1 MDEKPDKPSIAGQSG
16 QPGPWYLDAD
26 FLLDI
31 LGMATDAI
39 LVMSGDQRI
48 VFFNDAAEQIFGFGA
63 DEVLGQPMDMLI
75 PPNYVTDHFGHVLN
89 FIAAS
94 EKNRRREE
102 RLLVRGYR
110 KDGSSFPAEISI
122 MKYGAGEQ
130 LTFTAI
136 VRDISEQKLAE
147 AALSESEAVYRSV
160 ITALEEGVL
169 IHSKDGTIGA
179 CNPSA
184 ERILGITADEL
195 TQLSSLDP
203 IFKPIHEDG
212 SPFPGRVHPAVI
224 TLQEGLSQSGVV
236 MGIQRPNGEL
246 AWLSM
251 NSSPIFMDESK
262 QPMAVVVSFSDI
274 TGRKYTLD
282 ALRQSEER
290 FYKAFNSS
298 PAAISIRSEATGEY
312 LEVNQSFIQLV
323 GFSRDEIIGSTPG
336 ELGVWT
342 AASGYD
348 HLMNRLNQEGTV
360 RDLEID
366 IHTKAGEIR
375 NCLVSAEI
383 IELQGEPAVLAMVS
397 DFTERRRFERALSAS
412 ESRFRGL
419 FEQSQLP
426 IHLAAPDGQTIAA
439 NQAYRELWGIDPDDL
454 RNHNVLERP
463 AIIQAG
469 VIPYIEKALAGQV
482 TVTPAILFEP
492 EVISNIQGSQPHWIK
507 SFMYPIKDERD
518 QLREL
523 ATVFEDVTEQI
534 QAEHS
539 LIEKEAQ
546 YRSIFESVSDGLL
559 ITDLEGAL
567 VDFNPAAS
575 RMNGYSFQEFR
586 RLQPANF
593 IHPDSLPRFLK
604 SITSVKADRPFR
616 TQARWLHKDGSLIDV
631 EIFGT
636 LFNYRGKPHTLTVVR
651 DITEQVQAY
660 HLLEQR
666 VRDRTRELST
676 LLKVSRNVASTLELK
691 PLLAL
696 ILDQI
701 KEVVD
706 FTASAIFVL
715 EDEDRLALLSAQSPA
730 PSDVLA
736 HSLELQKA
744 HHCRVVI
751 EQHEPVIIADV
762 RSDTPL
768 ARSWQQASRLQSTQN
783 QEYVGAW
790 MGVPLLVKEHPI
802 GMLAFDHKKV
812 NFFTERHAELAL
824 TFANFAAVAI
834 ENARLYEQAQKL
846 ASLQERQRLAREL
859 HDSVSQALYGIAL
872 GARTARTLLD
882 RSSNGDPSAL
892 VEPLDYVL
900 SLAEA
905 GLAEMRALIFE
916 LRPESLELEGLS
928 MALSKQAA
936 ALAARHALRVDTALC
951 DEPQTTLTVKEAF
964 YRVAQEAFNNIVKHA
979 GATEVNLRMQCS
991 GTELILVV
999 EDNGRG
1005 FDPAGDFPGHL
1016 GLRSMS
1022 ERMDKLGGSLVIE
1035 SDPGNGTR
1043 VRARLA
1049 LDP

>member
-1 MDEKPDKPSIAGQSG
+1 MLPTSGESDQSE
-16 QPGPWYLDAD
+16 PWYLDSS

-31 LGMATDAI
+31 LSIATDAI
-39 LVMSGDQRI
+39 LVMNSEQRI
-48 VFFNDAAEQIFGFGA
+48 VFNTAAENIFGFEA
-63 DEVLGQPMDMLI
+63 SEVLGQPMDRII
-75 PPNYVTDHFGHVLN
+75 PPSYVSDHYGHVIN
-89 FIAAS
+89 FLAS
-94 EKNRRREE
+94 SENTRTKEE
-102 RLLVRGYR
+102 RMLVRGQR
-110 KDGSSFPAEISI
+110 KDGSSFPAEVSI
-122 MKYGAGEQ
+122 MKHGTHER

-136 VRDISEQKLAE
+136 VRDVSEQQLAE

-169 IHSKDGTIGA
+169 IHSKDGMIGA

-184 ERILGITADEL
+184 ERILGLPADEL
-195 TQLSSLDP
+195 TRLSSLDP
-203 IFKPIHEDG
+203 VFKPIHEDG
-212 SPFPGRVHPAVI
+212 TPFPGWVHPAVI
-224 TLQEGLSQSGVV
+224 TLQKGRSQTGVV
-236 MGIQRPNGEL
+236 MGVQRPNGERV
-246 AWLSM
+246 WLSM
-251 NSSPIFMDESK
+251 NSSPIFMDKSS

-274 TGRKYTLD
+274 TERKHTLD

-298 PAAISIRSEATGEY
+298 PAAISIRSEATGKY
-312 LEVNQSFIQLV
+312 LEINQSFIQMV
-323 GFSRDEIIGSTPG
+323 GYERGEIIGSTPG
-336 ELGVWT
+336 ELGVW
-342 AASGYD
+342 AGASSYER
-348 HLMNRLNQEGTV
+348 LMNLLNQEGTV

-366 IHTKAGEIR
+366 IRTKAGQIC

-397 DFTERRRFERALSAS
+397 DFTERRQFEKALGAS
-412 ESRFRGL
+412 EARFRGL

-426 IHLAAPDGQTIAA
+426 IHLAAPDGKTIAA
-439 NQAYRELWGIDPDDL
+439 NQAYRQLWGLSPADFAD
-454 RNHNVLERP
+454 HNVMKRP
-463 AIIQAG
+463 AIIHSG
-469 VIPYIEKALAGQV
+469 VIHYLKKAFTGQV
-482 TVTPAILFEP
+482 TVTPPILFEP
-492 EVISNIQGSQPHWIK
+492 DTIPTIQGGQAHWIK
-507 SFMYPIKDERD
+507 SFMYPIKDERG

-559 ITDLEGAL
+559 ITNLEGEL

-575 RMNGYSFQEFR
+575 QMNGYTAEEFR
-586 RLQPANF
+586 RLQPKDF
-593 IHPDSLPRFLK
+593 IHPDSLAKFERSVTAVK
-604 SITSVKADRPFR
+604 SNRPFR
-616 TQARWLHKDGSLIDV
+616 TQARWVHKDGSLIDV

-636 LFNYRGKPHTLTVVR
+636 LFNYRGKPHTLAVVR

-660 HLLEQR
+660 QLLEQR
-666 VRDRTRELST
+666 VSDRTRELST

-706 FTASAIFVL
+706 FTASSIYVL
-715 EDEDRLALLSAQSPA
+715 EDDARLVLLSSQTLIPSEAQ
-730 PSDVLA
+730 A
-736 HSLELQKA
+736 HTLELPKA
-744 HHCRVVI
+744 SHCRVVI
-751 EQHEPVIIADV
+751 EQHEPVIITDV
-762 RSDTPL
+762 HLDTAL
-768 ARSWQQASRLQSTQN
+768 ARSWQQTSPQQSAQN
-783 QEYVGAW
+783 QDYVGAW
-790 MGVPLLVKEHPI
+790 MGVPLLVKERPI
-802 GMLAFDHKKV
+802 GMLAFEHQRV

-834 ENARLYEQAQKL
+834 ENARLYEQAQTL

-882 RSSNGDPSAL
+882 RTCDGEASSLA
-892 VEPLDYVL
+892 EPLDYVL

-936 ALAARHALRVDTALC
+936 ALAARYMIQVKTELC
-951 DEPQTTLTVKEAF
+951 DEPQTNLSIKEAF
-964 YRVAQEAFNNIVKHA
+964 YRVAQEAFNNIVKHS
-979 GATEVNLRMQCS
+979 GASEVKLRMQCNGS
-991 GTELILVV
+991 ELLLVV
-999 EDNGRG
+999 EDNGQG
-1005 FDPAGDFPGHL
+1005 FDPSGEFPGHL

-1022 ERMDKLGGSLVIE
+1022 ERMEKLGGQLVIE
-1035 SDPGNGTR
+1035 SSPGNGTR
-1043 VRARLA
+1043 VIAHLA
-1049 LDP
+1049 NL